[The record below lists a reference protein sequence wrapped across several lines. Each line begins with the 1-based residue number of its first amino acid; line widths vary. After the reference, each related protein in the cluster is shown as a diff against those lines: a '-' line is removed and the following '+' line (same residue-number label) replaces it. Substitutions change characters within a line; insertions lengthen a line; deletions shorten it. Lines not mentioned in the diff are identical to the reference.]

1 MVVIQKQRGKHLF
14 TVSPEGLI
22 WLKRYIL
29 DILDE
34 SNKSYVE
41 KKRSFDFSFQRFFFF
56 GKVVNSCF
64 LGNKK
69 ELDNQIYRIPRNAST
84 LDKMQTLIS
93 KNKSGFDRQ

>member
-41 KKRSFDFSFQRFFFF
+41 KK
-56 GKVVNSCF
+56 
-64 LGNKK
+64 K
-69 ELDNQIYRIPRNAST
+69 EL
-84 LDKMQTLIS
+84 
-93 KNKSGFDRQ
+93 